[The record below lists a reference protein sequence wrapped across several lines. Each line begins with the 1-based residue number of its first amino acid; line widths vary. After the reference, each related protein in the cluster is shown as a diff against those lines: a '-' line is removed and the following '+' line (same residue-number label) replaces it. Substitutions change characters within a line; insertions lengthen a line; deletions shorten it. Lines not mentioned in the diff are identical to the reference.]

1 MMNRLLNINER
12 ILYIIDNKVNSNKKK
27 FAEMIGFAPQVVS
40 NIVSGRKSKPSFDV
54 LNAIKTSFDDL
65 DSNWLL
71 TGEGEMLKQEQPKQ
85 EVSNVDYK
93 EKYYKVL
100 EEKDILS
107 QQIITLQQQLLGNTS
122 NMEDNMNRSVG

>member
-1 MMNRLLNINER
+1 MNRLLNINER

>member
-1 MMNRLLNINER
+1 MSKKNTNIKERVLYLAEKEEVSKQFFFRKVDLKYSNFTGKSKESDLNSKAVAEILLKYPNINP
-12 ILYIIDNKVNSNKKK
+12 L
-27 FAEMIGFAPQVVS
+27 
-40 NIVSGRKSKPSFDV
+40 
-54 LNAIKTSFDDL
+54 
-65 DSNWLL
+65 WLL
-71 TGEGEMLKQEQPKQ
+71 TGEGEMLRQEQPKQ
-85 EVSNVDYK
+85 EVSNIDYK

>member
-85 EVSNVDYK
+85 EVSNIDYK

>member
-1 MMNRLLNINER
+1 MSKKNTNIKERVLYLAEKQEVSKQFFFRKVDLKYSNFTGKSKESDLNSKAVAEILLKYPNINP
-12 ILYIIDNKVNSNKKK
+12 L
-27 FAEMIGFAPQVVS
+27 
-40 NIVSGRKSKPSFDV
+40 
-54 LNAIKTSFDDL
+54 
-65 DSNWLL
+65 WLL

-85 EVSNVDYK
+85 EVSNIDYK

>member
-1 MMNRLLNINER
+1 
-12 ILYIIDNKVNSNKKK
+12 
-27 FAEMIGFAPQVVS
+27 
-40 NIVSGRKSKPSFDV
+40 
-54 LNAIKTSFDDL
+54 
-65 DSNWLL
+65 
-71 TGEGEMLKQEQPKQ
+71 MLKQEQPKQ
-85 EVSNVDYK
+85 EVSNIDYK